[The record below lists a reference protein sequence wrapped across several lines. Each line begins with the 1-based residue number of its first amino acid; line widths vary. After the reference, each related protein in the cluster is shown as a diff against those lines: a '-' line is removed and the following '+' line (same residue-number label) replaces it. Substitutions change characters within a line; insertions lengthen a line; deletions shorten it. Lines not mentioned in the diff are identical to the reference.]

1 MKTKELLAF
10 TRTVLHDAVKPYLFS
25 DETLVEYLSEGQEK
39 AARNA
44 RLIRD
49 FSTPEICR
57 IPLSTTKQSYD
68 LDPRVVFVRRVTVDS
83 RGLTLNKASYKDLD
97 IREPGWIGR
106 TGTPNRWC
114 TDFETGKLWLDRKP
128 VVADIARIMVVRIPL
143 CALTMSKLN
152 EPLELPVPYR
162 RPVHHWACY
171 RAYSNQDADTYDEK
185 LAARHMAAFTAEFG
199 DDSSALEEEWA
210 RQHYGESDM
219 EGEL

>member
-10 TRTVLHDAVKPYLFS
+10 TRTVLHDAVKPYEFT

-49 FSTPEICR
+49 YSTAEICR
-57 IPLSTTKQSYD
+57 IPISTTKQAYEID
-68 LDPRVVFVRRVTVDS
+68 ARAIFVRRVALDS
-83 RGLTLNKASYKDLD
+83 RGVPLGKASFKDLD
-97 IREPGWIGR
+97 RKQPGWIGR
-106 TGTPNRWC
+106 TGTPNWWC

-128 VVADIARIMVVRIPL
+128 TVADTARIMVVRLPL
-143 CALTMSKLN
+143 CSLSTSKLN
-152 EPLELPVPYR
+152 DALELPVPYH

-185 LAARHMAAFTAEFG
+185 AAARHMAAFTAEFG
-199 DDSSALEEEWA
+199 DDSSALDEEWA